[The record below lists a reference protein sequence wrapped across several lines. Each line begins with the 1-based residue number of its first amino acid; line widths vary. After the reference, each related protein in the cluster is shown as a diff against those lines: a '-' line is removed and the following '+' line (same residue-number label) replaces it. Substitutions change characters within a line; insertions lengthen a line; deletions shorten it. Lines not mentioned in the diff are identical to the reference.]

1 MRQVQY
7 PLDAVTGNGRVDCS
21 EDLKRGWMEDI
32 DLII

>member
-1 MRQVQY
+1 MREVQF
-7 PLDAVTGNGRVDCS
+7 PPDAVTGNERVDSS